1 LVDQLELLDEEK
13 EVNVREVIDEQQLVV
28 VEEELEM

>member
-1 LVDQLELLDEEK
+1 LELLDEEK
-13 EVNVREVIDEQQLVV
+13 EVNVREVIDERQLGV

>member
-1 LVDQLELLDEEK
+1 LELLDEEK
-13 EVNVREVIDEQQLVV
+13 EVNVREVIDERQLVV